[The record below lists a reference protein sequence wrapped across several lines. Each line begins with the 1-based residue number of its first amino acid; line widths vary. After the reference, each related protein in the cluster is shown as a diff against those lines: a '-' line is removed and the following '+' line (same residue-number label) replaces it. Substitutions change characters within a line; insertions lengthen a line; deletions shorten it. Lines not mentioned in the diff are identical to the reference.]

1 MTYTALVTLV
11 QDMLEN
17 AETSFVANI
26 PALVQQAEA
35 FIYGRV
41 RTPDQRKQTTGTV
54 SAATFSAPA
63 DFVEPLMLYL
73 TVTNAPLIQKE
84 ESWLT
89 SVWGTTTG
97 TPLYYAI
104 RGATGTE
111 TTIRVA
117 PVPSGSTS
125 YTLDYIGTPTSIVTA
140 STTWLSLNF
149 PHVLLYGTLVQGEI
163 YNKGDRDYKT
173 LFEESLGQ
181 LMRSAEGLM
190 LRDEYRNPVIREGV
204 AN

>member
-1 MTYTALVTLV
+1 MTYATLIALV

-17 AETSFVANI
+17 TETSFVANI
-26 PALVQQAEA
+26 PTLVQQAEA

-41 RTPDQRKQTTGTV
+41 RTPDQRKQTTGSV
-54 SAATFSAPA
+54 SAATFSTPA
-63 DFVEPLMLYL
+63 DFVEPLTLYL
-73 TVTNAPLIQKE
+73 TATNAPLLQKE

-89 SVWGTTTG
+89 TVWGTTTG

-117 PVPSGSTS
+117 PVPSGATA
-125 YTLDYIGTPTSIVTA
+125 YTLDYIGTPTSVVTA

-149 PHVLLYGTLVQGEI
+149 PQALLYGTLVQGEV
-163 YNKGDRDYKT
+163 YNKGNRDYKA
-173 LFEESLGQ
+173 LFEEALAQ
-181 LMRSAEGLM
+181 VMRSSEGLM
-190 LRDEYRNPVIREGV
+190 LRDEYRNPVIREG
-204 AN
+204 A